1 MALTLGDNFSYQA
14 SKPLDARLKYDTVA
28 AMKAVADSTMY
39 EGCLAYCVATDK
51 TYQWKSTNTVDATLG
66 KWREYGAPAMPSE
79 DMPSVMTPLPSYSG
93 GSANPTGTIIS
104 FMGVYAPQGYLKC
117 DGTVYNIADY
127 QRLADFFKAQFGS
140 ANHFGG
146 DGTTTFAVP
155 NLLGEFLRMTG
166 TNSHTDQGSGAAV
179 GVHQDGT
186 SQILHTIDISNKKY
200 QVRTNQDWFMP
211 YQNADKATNTKDYSE
226 LFFSS
231 ANKLVSDTDIIAS
244 YTVRPTNTSVL
255 YCIKD

>member
-1 MALTLGDNFSYQA
+1 MALTLGDNFSYQGA
-14 SKPLDARLKYDTVA
+14 KPLDARLKYDTVA
-28 AMKAVADSTMY
+28 AMKAVGDSTMY

-79 DMPSVMTPLPSYSG
+79 DMPSVMTPLPSFSG

-140 ANHFGG
+140 ANKFGG

-155 NLLGEFLRMTG
+155 SLGGEFLRGAG
-166 TNSHTDQGSGAAV
+166 TNSHANQGSGANV
-179 GVHQDGT
+179 GIHQDAT
-186 SQILHTIDISNKKY
+186 EHTNTFEY
-200 QVRTNQDWFMP
+200 NQDFGIYMSDNSTGF
-211 YQNADKATNTKDYSE
+211 NAKTLKTDHTVLAEAYYGVVSVRNINEQTGYAAT
-226 LFFSS
+226 
-231 ANKLVSDTDIIAS
+231 
-244 YTVRPTNTSVL
+244 YTSRPTNTSVL